1 MPRRYAR
8 RRPAATRWSG
18 RKYIKPSGVS
28 MARTGLRRSMISGR
42 IKQPVQ
48 YFKRTLWLPDWL
60 VTAGTT
66 DNFASLKFNLS
77 QLPQYTEFT
86 QLYDQYQIK
95 GVRVELIPQFDS
107 ANMASTSSTNIIN
120 QNYSVLDYDDV
131 GIPTSMDT
139 IMQYQ
144 NVRRCP
150 STKVMKRFLKPKVAT
165 QVYSTALTTNYSS
178 KRNVWLDC
186 NQPDTEHYGMKFG
199 FTKSSNAQKY
209 SLRVIYYLAFKNV
222 R

>member
-1 MPRRYAR
+1 MPRIVRRRNRVSTRWKKSVTISKPVTSYAR
-8 RRPAATRWSG
+8 LG
-18 RKYIKPSGVS
+18 I
-28 MARTGLRRSMISGR
+28 RRSMMSGK

-60 VTAGTT
+60 VTAGTA

-120 QNYSVLDYDDV
+120 QNYSCIDYDDV

-186 NQPDTEHYGMKFG
+186 NQPDTEHYGLKFG
-199 FTKSSNAQKY
+199 FTKSPNAQKY